1 MTATKP
7 SSDPLHV
14 ETWGSGTPVVFI
26 HGLGASG
33 RYWEPL
39 RSDLTVGY
47 RGIAPD
53 LLGFGRSPA
62 PSDAAY
68 DVHCHLAALEP
79 HIPSG
84 SLIVAHST
92 GAILAAAL
100 AARRPDLTAR
110 LVLLGVP
117 IYRDAAA
124 ARASVGRL
132 GLMARLT
139 ATGSPVARMM
149 CQAMCK
155 MRPLA
160 IVIAPH
166 LVRDLPAAIASDV
179 ARHTWASYHG
189 TLERVVIDHR
199 AGPDLLIAGVPTLL
213 LHGSDDHT
221 APLRDVQELAASA
234 QSVCAPIELR
244 VLGGDH
250 HLAVHLPQLIA
261 RAIEPFCVPDTTPD
275 HRT

>member
-1 MTATKP
+1 MPATKTR
-7 SSDPLHV
+7 SDPLYV

-26 HGLGASG
+26 HGLGASA

-39 RSDLTVGY
+39 RSALTVGY
-47 RGIAPD
+47 RCVAPD

-62 PSDAAY
+62 PSDALY
-68 DVHCHLAALEP
+68 DVDCHLAALEP

-100 AARRPDLTAR
+100 SARRPDLTAS
-110 LVLLGVP
+110 LVLLGLP
-117 IYRDAAA
+117 NYRDAAA

-139 ATGSPVARMM
+139 ATGSPVARIM

-160 IVIAPH
+160 IVLAPH
-166 LVRDLPAAIASDV
+166 LVRDLPAAIASDG

-189 TLERVVIDHR
+189 TLERVVIDYR
-199 AGPDLLIAGVPTLL
+199 AGPDLLAANVPTLL
-213 LHGSDDHT
+213 LHGADDHT
-221 APLRDVQELAASA
+221 APLRDIRELAASA
-234 QSVCAPIELR
+234 QRAAARIKLR
-244 VLGGDH
+244 IVDGDH
-250 HLAVHLPQLIA
+250 HLAVHRPEVVA
-261 RAIEPFCVPDTTPD
+261 AAIEL
-275 HRT
+275 HRVTR